1 MKRVFRLPAIIV
13 ALLGIV
19 FSSCSNLNESTSLS
33 LTFNGSDF
41 APTSA
46 RNISVSSEYEGMYI
60 VASVL
65 GDYTETKSL
74 EISSSGT
81 YSIEFDNVPVGAQIY
96 VEANVYNPNYTDDFP
111 YCHTYTGTSEK
122 QTVYSG
128 ENTINLAMKNLARN
142 TDNFITLSGDSS
154 NNMGAYTFI
163 GYENGKYKV
172 VYSDN
177 EILSEGI
184 WSASY
189 EEETGVTAGTVVQ
202 FKECVYKTYASAEVN
217 GPQEVSNVIIV
228 EKPIW
233 KSFTV
238 KNKEQGSAYLEVGS
252 TKIFE

>member
-1 MKRVFRLPAIIV
+1 
-13 ALLGIV
+13 
-19 FSSCSNLNESTSLS
+19 
-33 LTFNGSDF
+33 
-41 APTSA
+41 
-46 RNISVSSEYEGMYI
+46 
-60 VASVL
+60 
-65 GDYTETKSL
+65 
-74 EISSSGT
+74 
-81 YSIEFDNVPVGAQIY
+81 
-96 VEANVYNPNYTDDFP
+96 
-111 YCHTYTGTSEK
+111 
-122 QTVYSG
+122 
-128 ENTINLAMKNLARN
+128 MKNLARN

-238 KNKEQGSAYLEVGS
+238 KNNEQVSAYLEVGS